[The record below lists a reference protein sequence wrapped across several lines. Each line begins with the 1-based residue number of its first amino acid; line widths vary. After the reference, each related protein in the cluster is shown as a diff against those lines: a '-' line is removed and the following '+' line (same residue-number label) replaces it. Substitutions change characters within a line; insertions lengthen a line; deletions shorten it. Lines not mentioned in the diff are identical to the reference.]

1 VTENPVINELL
12 QQRDVLTSY
21 WRRPRAGYV
30 APVEVLEDDNL
41 ITRVVRSGRPWES
54 WLTPLIVR
62 WSDPTKVS
70 LDIGAN
76 VGSHT
81 VTLAQHSRTV
91 HAFEPMPDTF
101 AVLSRNAARFP
112 NIVTHQVAASNAPG
126 TAHLIRSSRNYG
138 AAYIGDDA
146 PGLDITCVR
155 IDDLTFDAPV
165 GFIKI
170 DVEGH
175 ERQALEGCRETLV
188 RDRPVLILEDTTHSR
203 VLLKELGYRCKR
215 ISLYDYL
222 CTPART

>member
-1 VTENPVINELL
+1 MSENPVVNELL
-12 QQRDVLTSY
+12 QQRDVLLSY
-21 WRRPRAGYV
+21 WRRPSHNWV
-30 APVEVLEDDNL
+30 PPVEVLEDDNL
-41 ITRVVRSGRPWES
+41 ITRVVRSGRPWEG
-54 WLTPLIVR
+54 WLTPLIIR
-62 WSDPTKVS
+62 YTDRAKVS

-81 VTLAQHSRTV
+81 VTLAEHSQTV

-112 NIVTHQVAASNAPG
+112 NIVLHQVAASSAPG

-146 PGLDITCVR
+146 PGVDITCIR
-155 IDDLTFDAPV
+155 IDDLTFNAPV

-175 ERQALEGCRETLV
+175 EAQALEGCRQTIA
-188 RDRPVLILEDTTHSR
+188 RDQPIIILEDTTHSR
-203 VLLKELGYRCKR
+203 GMLTQMGYRCRR
-215 ISLYDYL
+215 ISLYDFL
-222 CTPART
+222 CVPPA

>member
-1 VTENPVINELL
+1 MTENPVLNELL

-21 WRRPRAGYV
+21 WRRPAAGYV
-30 APVEVLEDDNL
+30 PPVEVLEDDNL
-41 ITRVVRSGRPWES
+41 ISRVVRSGRPWEA
-54 WLTPLIVR
+54 WLTPLIIRYTDV
-62 WSDPTKVS
+62 TKTS

-81 VTLAQHSRTV
+81 VTLAQHSLTV

-112 NIVTHQVAASNAPG
+112 NVIAHQVAASSAPG

-146 PGLDITCVR
+146 PGVDITCIR
-155 IDDLTFDAPV
+155 IDDLEFEAPV
-165 GFIKI
+165 KFIKI

-175 ERQALEGCRETLV
+175 ERQALEGCRETIS
-188 RDRPVLILEDTTHSR
+188 RDRPVIILEDTTKSR
-203 VLLKELGYRCKR
+203 VLLQQMGYHCKR

-222 CTPART
+222 CIPLS